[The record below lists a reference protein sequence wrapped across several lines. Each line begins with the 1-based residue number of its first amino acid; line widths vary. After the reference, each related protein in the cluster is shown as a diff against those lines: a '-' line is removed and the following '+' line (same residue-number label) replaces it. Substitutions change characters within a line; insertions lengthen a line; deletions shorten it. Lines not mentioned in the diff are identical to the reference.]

1 MNFISNKIN
10 YLCVLKYVNINMFK
24 LIQNISILT
33 LAFFTLVATSGINV
47 HEHNCKC
54 CETEVVSLVN
64 IDACCDH
71 EIDVCES
78 ESAELS
84 SYHSTSTSAIDTETC
99 LGNDCCWI
107 VQDFHKIKNDFQYQN
122 TLLLKHFYIHTCTIQ
137 QIKTE
142 VQASGLVKK
151 LIFISDK
158 SPPKISVDD
167 FILFCSSL
175 KIPA

>member
-1 MNFISNKIN
+1 
-10 YLCVLKYVNINMFK
+10 MFK

-33 LAFFTLVATSGINV
+33 LAFFTLVATSGFNV
-47 HEHNCKC
+47 HEHNCNC

-64 IDACCDH
+64 VDVCCDF

-84 SYHSTSTSAIDTETC
+84 CCSSTPIVSVDTDTC
-99 LGNDCCWI
+99 PGNDCCRI
-107 VQDFHKIKNDFQYQN
+107 VQDFHKIDNDFKYQN
-122 TLLLKHFYIHTCTIQ
+122 TLHLKHFYFHTRTIQ

-167 FILFCSSL
+167 FIIFSNSL
-175 KIPA
+175 KIPV